1 VGAVEWHLA
10 AVTAALRSGGATA
23 SKLAVEELWVE
34 FDVGGKLVTA
44 VAGVDLAVGEH
55 EFVSLLGPS
64 GCGKTTVLNVV
75 AGFVAPTRG
84 SVSVDGVAVSGPGPD
99 RGVVFQQG
107 ALFPWLS
114 LRENIEYGLKVR
126 NVSTAAR
133 RARSEELI
141 RLVHLDGAGDK
152 WPYQASGGMQ
162 QRVGIARALATDP
175 EVLLMD
181 EPFGALDAQTRASL
195 QHELIE
201 LWQRNRKTVLF
212 VTHDIVEA
220 LVLSDRVMI
229 MSGAP
234 GRIMAELSIDLER
247 PRARSEPAL
256 MAKYEQI
263 AALLGTPS

>member
-1 VGAVEWHLA
+1 
-10 AVTAALRSGGATA
+10 
-23 SKLAVEELWVE
+23 
-34 FDVGGKLVTA
+34 
-44 VAGVDLAVGEH
+44 
-55 EFVSLLGPS
+55 
-64 GCGKTTVLNVV
+64 
-75 AGFVAPTRG
+75 
-84 SVSVDGVAVSGPGPD
+84 VDGVAVSGPGPD

-181 EPFGALDAQTRASL
+181 EPFGARDAQTRASL
-195 QHELIE
+195 QNELIE
-201 LWQRNRKTVLF
+201 RWPRNRKTVLF